1 VPAWVRVVLVACL
14 AAGLTLRAESLR
26 WRAAWYDEVYS
37 LWLTSH
43 SVPTIVR
50 ESATSDP
57 HPPGYYLLLAG
68 WRRIV
73 GTGLGAA
80 RTLSLMLWGAALLLL
95 WHAVRSWFGWRV
107 AAGAT
112 MLLSVHAFQVI
123 ASTEARMYM
132 ALQLAAVGSTWLLWR
147 ALEGGHDSRLW
158 AAYGLGATIMM
169 YLSYYSIFL
178 LIAQAAFV
186 VARLRWAVWGR
197 PLAAAGI
204 IVVAYSPW
212 LRFLGGSVGSNTVP
226 WRPPPDA
233 DYMASVLMSQ
243 AYGGHFLGAAGYY
256 GGELRGAGEAAL
268 GLVPLGFVLVGF
280 LTLLRS
286 HRKAAWLVAWCW
298 AVPLGIAVAGSFLLG
313 KVAAF
318 AYHLTYLQPFA
329 AVLAAGSMLHLWS
342 PGETTRRRLFSLG
355 AAVVLLGYSAA
366 GADAAWRDPRYQPFR
381 PDLLASYL
389 RRLSQQDDT
398 VLYMPQGM
406 RRAVE
411 LYYVPPARV
420 AEIRFGLA
428 AWVRGEIQGS
438 VTAAR
443 EALATAGP
451 RVWVVAGYPLPPGAV
466 EEVAKAARELGYVLG
481 PVAEFGG
488 LRVGLLVRRSR
499 L

>member
-1 VPAWVRVVLVACL
+1 VPTWVRVVLVVCL

-50 ESATSDP
+50 ECATSDP

-68 WRRIV
+68 WQRIV
-73 GTGLGAA
+73 GGGLEAA
-80 RTLSLMLWGAALLLL
+80 RTLSLVLWGAALLLL
-95 WHAVRSWFGWRV
+95 WHAVRSWFGWQV

-112 MLLSVHAFQVI
+112 VLLSVHAFQVI

-147 ALEGGHDSRLW
+147 ALGSGRDSRLW
-158 AAYGLGATIMM
+158 VAYGLGVTISM

-186 VARLRWAVWGR
+186 FARLRWAVWGR
-197 PLAAAGI
+197 PLAAPGI
-204 IVVAYSPW
+204 IVLGYLPW
-212 LRFLGGSVGSNTVP
+212 LPFLGGSVASNTVP
-226 WRPPPDA
+226 WRSPPDA
-233 DYMASVLMSQ
+233 GYMATVLMSQ
-243 AYGGHFLGAAGYY
+243 VYGGHFLGAAGYY
-256 GGELRGAGEAAL
+256 GGKLPGAGEVVL
-268 GLVPLGFVLVGF
+268 GLVPLGFILLGF
-280 LTLLRS
+280 LALLRTN
-286 HRKAAWLVAWCW
+286 RKAAWLVAWCW
-298 AVPLGIAVAGSFLLG
+298 AVPLGMAVAVSFLLG
-313 KVAAF
+313 KVAAY
-318 AYHLTYLQPFA
+318 AYHLTYVQPFA
-329 AVLAAGSMLHLWS
+329 AVLAAGSMVRLWS
-342 PGETTRRRLFSLG
+342 TGEVARRRVFSFG

-381 PDLLASYL
+381 PDLVAGYL
-389 RRLSQQDDT
+389 RRLGRQDDT
-398 VLYMPQGM
+398 VVYMPQGI

-411 LYYVPPARV
+411 LYSVPPARV
-420 AEIRFGLA
+420 VEIRFGLA
-428 AWVRGEIQGS
+428 AWVRREIQGS
-438 VTAAR
+438 VIAAR

-451 RVWVVAGYPLPPGAV
+451 RVWIVAGYPLPPGAV

-488 LRVGLLVRRSR
+488 LRVGLLVERSR
-499 L
+499 P